1 MRGDFFSALLQGGGV
16 SAAGFCPVRRATN
29 AESPGEP
36 SSGSPGDSHGKWAAT
51 CSPACQGSTIGAGG
65 LNFSVRDG
73 KRWDTAAIAAIIACI
88 SGIQGKEEQRAI
100 WDTPP
105 ARKEGTRHKEGNFR
119 AISSARL

>member
-1 MRGDFFSALLQGGGV
+1 MAVLFTMRNGSAGGKPLRPCKAEEFLRRDFA
-16 SAAGFCPVRRATN
+16 PVRRATN

-73 KRWDTAAIAAIIACI
+73 KRWDTAAVAARM
-88 SGIQGKEEQRAI
+88 SLSFRHTDRNGTQMKEKHMA
-100 WDTPP
+100 
-105 ARKEGTRHKEGNFR
+105 KFR